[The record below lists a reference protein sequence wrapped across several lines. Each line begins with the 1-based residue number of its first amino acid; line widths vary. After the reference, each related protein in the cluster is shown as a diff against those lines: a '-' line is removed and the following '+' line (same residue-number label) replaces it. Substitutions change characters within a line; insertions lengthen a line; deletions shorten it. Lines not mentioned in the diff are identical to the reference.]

1 MSKFGTS
8 KKIIT
13 GYILLAVVI
22 AIATWQVYDNSRLF
36 VALNNAS
43 EQLLKRRDV
52 VDSLVCS
59 LLETNNAER
68 SVLLGEGSEWPHF
81 NQSVATSEQMAKQ
94 LKPFIAD
101 QGQRQRIDTLV
112 KLMHMKRENTKRVA
126 QLMAIDNRDAFYRDK
141 VQALQS
147 GRDSVVI
154 HSKSY
159 GQHGQREK
167 VYEIIKSKRG
177 FFRRLGDAFRRQHA
191 DTVGVT
197 NILHDTKA
205 DSTAQRINIADS
217 VANILTDIQNE
228 EQKQNSRQQENVAA
242 RLNRL
247 QRVSLQL
254 SQRTGLLLE
263 HIQREEK
270 NALQKALGHATQSR
284 HKMVVRIAVIGLVAI
299 LIAALLVAYILRDI
313 KRERR
318 DRQRIVE
325 AKTETERI
333 MAQRERLLLTIT
345 HDIKAPAASIAG
357 FIELLSEQ
365 VSRPKA
371 LAYIDSMRHSAI
383 HLQQLV
389 AALLDY
395 HLLESGK
402 AERHDVSFVPQQ
414 LAKNCVDEFQPM
426 AAEKGL
432 DITLSTLTLNCGD
445 LWRSDAFRVKQI
457 MSNLIG
463 NAVKYTDRGSVK
475 VEIRISPRQHL
486 IIYVSDTGRGMSQAD
501 CQRIFD
507 AFTRLHN
514 GQGKEGVGLGLSITR
529 EVVQMLG
536 GTITVTSEEGK
547 GSCFTVSL
555 PIKKEEKRQKK
566 DVEENVA
573 SVEPNRSSTEAKEAT
588 TENND
593 ATHGANN
600 ATNGANDATNGT
612 NDATTEINILAVD
625 DDALQ
630 LELFKEMAQ
639 KIGGAKLNIS
649 TTTSASEAIKLAEET
664 KPQIMFTDIEMPEM
678 SGKDMLKHVKNSDM
692 STVAMTAHDP
702 SIMTSLKKAGFDTCL
717 FKPFNAATLAAT
729 LAQITRQPLSVKAAE
744 QKASF
749 FAPLTAFA
757 EGDTEAEQEILTQV
771 GESIKEYR
779 QMLDQGLKGN
789 DEEQQRDSI
798 SRTAHKAMPL
808 LTMLK
813 PGQCGW
819 LQAITPEHIKDTP
832 AEKITVLAMRLDKE
846 LEEVSTKLKE
856 EGIENA

>member
-81 NQSVATSEQMAKQ
+81 NRSVATSEQMAKQ

-112 KLMHMKRENTKRVA
+112 ELIHMKRENTKRVA
-126 QLMAIDNRDAFYRDK
+126 QLMAFDNRDAFYRDK

-154 HSKSY
+154 HSKLY
-159 GQHGQREK
+159 GQHAQREK

-284 HKMVVRIAVIGLVAI
+284 HKMVVRIAIIGLVAI

-325 AKTETERI
+325 AKAETERI

-365 VSRPKA
+365 VSRPKP

-414 LAKNCVDEFQPM
+414 LAKSCVEEFKPM

-432 DITLSTLTLNCGD
+432 DITLGTLTTNCGD

-463 NAVKYTDRGSVK
+463 NAVKYTDRGGVK

-507 AFTRLHN
+507 AFTRLPN

-555 PIKKEEKRQKK
+555 PIKKEEKKQKK

-573 SVEPNRSSTEAKEAT
+573 SVETNRSSTEAKE
-588 TENND
+588 
-593 ATHGANN
+593 
-600 ATNGANDATNGT
+600 
-612 NDATTEINILAVD
+612 ATTEINILAVD

-639 KIGGAKLNIS
+639 KIGGAKLNIN

-702 SIMTSLKKAGFDTCL
+702 SIMTSLKKAGFSTCL

-729 LAQITRQPLSVKAAE
+729 LAQITRLPLSVKAAE

-757 EGDTEAEQEILTQV
+757 EGDTEAEREILTQV

-779 QMLDQGLKGN
+779 QMLEQGLKSNG
-789 DEEQQRDSI
+789 EELQRDSI
-798 SRTAHKAMPL
+798 SRAAHKAMPL

-819 LQAITPEHIKDTP
+819 LQAITPEHIKDTS
-832 AEKITVLAMRLDKE
+832 AENSTALAMRLEKE
-846 LEEVSTKLKE
+846 LEEISKKLRE

>member
-81 NQSVATSEQMAKQ
+81 NRSVATSEQMAKQ

-112 KLMHMKRENTKRVA
+112 ELIHMKRENTKRVA
-126 QLMAIDNRDAFYRDK
+126 QLMAFDNRDAFYRDK

-154 HSKSY
+154 HSKLY

-270 NALQKALGHATQSR
+270 NALQKALGHAMQSR
-284 HKMVVRIAVIGLVAI
+284 HKMVVRIAIIGLVAI

-414 LAKNCVDEFQPM
+414 LAKSCVEEFKPM

-432 DITLSTLTLNCGD
+432 DITLGTLTPTCGD

-463 NAVKYTDRGSVK
+463 NAVKYTDRGGVK

-486 IIYVSDTGRGMSQAD
+486 IIYVSDTGRGMNQAD

-507 AFTRLHN
+507 AFTRLPN

-555 PIKKEEKRQKK
+555 PIKKEEKKQKK

-573 SVEPNRSSTEAKEAT
+573 SVETNRSSTEAKE
-588 TENND
+588 
-593 ATHGANN
+593 
-600 ATNGANDATNGT
+600 
-612 NDATTEINILAVD
+612 ATTEINILAVD

-678 SGKDMLKHVKNSDM
+678 SGKDMIKHVKNSDM

-702 SIMTSLKKAGFDTCL
+702 SIMTSLKKAGFSTCL

-729 LAQITRQPLSVKAAE
+729 LAQITRLPLSVKAAE

-757 EGDTEAEQEILTQV
+757 EGDTEAEREILTQV

-779 QMLDQGLKGN
+779 QMLEQGLKSNG
-789 DEEQQRDSI
+789 EELQRDSI
-798 SRTAHKAMPL
+798 SRAAHKAMPL

-813 PGQCGW
+813 PGQWGW
-819 LQAITPEHIKDTP
+819 LQAITPEHIKDTS
-832 AEKITVLAMRLDKE
+832 AENSTALAMRLEKE
-846 LEEVSTKLKE
+846 LEEISKKLRE

>member
-94 LKPFIAD
+94 LKQFIAD

-112 KLMHMKRENTKRVA
+112 ELIHMKRENTKRVA
-126 QLMAIDNRDAFYRDK
+126 QLMAFDNRDAFYRDK

-154 HSKSY
+154 HSKLY

-228 EQKQNSRQQENVAA
+228 EQRQNSRQQENVAA

-270 NALQKALGHATQSR
+270 NALQKALGHAMQSR
-284 HKMVVRIAVIGLVAI
+284 HKMVVRIAIIGLVAI

-325 AKTETERI
+325 AKAETERI

-365 VSRPKA
+365 VSHPKA

-414 LAKNCVDEFQPM
+414 LAKSCVEEFKPM

-432 DITLSTLTLNCGD
+432 DITLGTLTPNCGD

-457 MSNLIG
+457 ISNLIG
-463 NAVKYTDRGSVK
+463 NAVKYTDRGGVK

-507 AFTRLHN
+507 AFTRLPN

-555 PIKKEEKRQKK
+555 PIKKEEKKQKK

-573 SVEPNRSSTEAKEAT
+573 SVETNRPSTEAKEAT
-588 TENND
+588 TGNNY
-593 ATHGANN
+593 
-600 ATNGANDATNGT
+600 ATNGANDATNGN

-702 SIMTSLKKAGFDTCL
+702 SIMTSLKKAGFSTCL

-729 LAQITRQPLSVKAAE
+729 LAQITRLPLSVKAAE

-757 EGDTEAEQEILTQV
+757 EGDTEAEREILTQV

-779 QMLDQGLKGN
+779 QMLEQGLKSNG
-789 DEEQQRDSI
+789 EELQRDSI
-798 SRTAHKAMPL
+798 SRAAHKAMPL

-819 LQAITPEHIKDTP
+819 LQAITPEHIKDSS
-832 AEKITVLAMRLDKE
+832 AENSTALAMRLEKE
-846 LEEVSTKLKE
+846 LEEISKKLRE

>member
-22 AIATWQVYDNSRLF
+22 AIASWQIYDNSRLF

-81 NQSVATSEQMAKQ
+81 NRSVATSEQMAKQ

-112 KLMHMKRENTKRVA
+112 ELIHMKRENTKRVA
-126 QLMAIDNRDAFYRDK
+126 QLMAFDNRDAFYRNK

-154 HSKSY
+154 HSKLY

-228 EQKQNSRQQENVAA
+228 EQRQNSRQQENVAA

-270 NALQKALGHATQSR
+270 NALQKALGHAMQSR
-284 HKMVVRIAVIGLVAI
+284 HKMVVRIAIIGLVAI

-414 LAKNCVDEFQPM
+414 LAKSCVEEFKPM

-432 DITLSTLTLNCGD
+432 DITLGTLTPNCGD

-463 NAVKYTDRGSVK
+463 NAVKYTDRGGVK

-507 AFTRLHN
+507 AFTRLPN

-555 PIKKEEKRQKK
+555 PIKKEEKKQKK

-573 SVEPNRSSTEAKEAT
+573 SVETDRSSTEAKEAT

-593 ATHGANN
+593 AT
-600 ATNGANDATNGT
+600 NGANDATNGN

-702 SIMTSLKKAGFDTCL
+702 SIMTSLKKAGFSTCL

-729 LAQITRQPLSVKAAE
+729 LAQITRLPLSVKAAE

-757 EGDTEAEQEILTQV
+757 EGDTEAEREILTQV

-779 QMLDQGLKGN
+779 QMLEQGLKHNG
-789 DEEQQRDSI
+789 EELQHDSI
-798 SRTAHKAMPL
+798 SRAAHKAMPL

-819 LQAITPEHIKDTP
+819 LQTITPEHIKDSSVENST
-832 AEKITVLAMRLDKE
+832 ALAMRLEKE
-846 LEEVSTKLKE
+846 LEEISKKLRE

>member
-1 MSKFGTS
+1 M
-8 KKIIT
+8 
-13 GYILLAVVI
+13 LAVVI

-81 NQSVATSEQMAKQ
+81 NRSVATSEQMAKQ

-112 KLMHMKRENTKRVA
+112 ELIHMKRENTKRVA
-126 QLMAIDNRDAFYRDK
+126 QLMAFDNRDAFYRNK

-154 HSKSY
+154 HSKLY

-177 FFRRLGDAFRRQHA
+177 FFRRLGDAFRRQHT

-228 EQKQNSRQQENVAA
+228 EQRQNSRQQENVAA

-270 NALQKALGHATQSR
+270 NALQKALGHAMQSR
-284 HKMVVRIAVIGLVAI
+284 HKMVVRIAIIGLVAI

-325 AKTETERI
+325 AKAETERI

-414 LAKNCVDEFQPM
+414 LAKNCVEEFKPM

-432 DITLSTLTLNCGD
+432 DITLGTLTPNCGD

-463 NAVKYTDRGSVK
+463 NAVKYTDRGGVK

-507 AFTRLHN
+507 AFTRLPN

-536 GTITVTSEEGK
+536 GTITVTSKKGK

-555 PIKKEEKRQKK
+555 PIKKEEKKQKK

-573 SVEPNRSSTEAKEAT
+573 SVETNRSSTEAKEAT
-588 TENND
+588 TEI
-593 ATHGANN
+593 T
-600 ATNGANDATNGT
+600 
-612 NDATTEINILAVD
+612 ILAVD

-678 SGKDMLKHVKNSDM
+678 SGKDMIKHVKNSDM

-702 SIMTSLKKAGFDTCL
+702 SIMTSLKKAGFSTCL

-729 LAQITRQPLSVKAAE
+729 LAQITRLPLSVKAAE

-757 EGDTEAEQEILTQV
+757 EGDTEAEREILTQV

-779 QMLDQGLKGN
+779 QMLEQGLKSNG
-789 DEEQQRDSI
+789 EELQRDSI
-798 SRTAHKAMPL
+798 SRAAHKAMPL

-819 LQAITPEHIKDTP
+819 LQAITPEHIKDSS
-832 AEKITVLAMRLDKE
+832 AENSTALAMRLEKE
-846 LEEVSTKLKE
+846 LEEISKKLRE

>member
-1 MSKFGTS
+1 M
-8 KKIIT
+8 
-13 GYILLAVVI
+13 LAVVI

-68 SVLLGEGSEWPHF
+68 SVLLGEGSEWPRF

-112 KLMHMKRENTKRVA
+112 ELIHMKRENTKRVA

-284 HKMVVRIAVIGLVAI
+284 HKMVVRIAIIGLVAI

-325 AKTETERI
+325 AKAETERI

-414 LAKNCVDEFQPM
+414 LAKSCVEEFKPM

-432 DITLSTLTLNCGD
+432 DITLGTLTPNCGD

-463 NAVKYTDRGSVK
+463 NAVKYTDRGGVK

-507 AFTRLHN
+507 AFTRLPN

-555 PIKKEEKRQKK
+555 PIKKEEKKQKK

-573 SVEPNRSSTEAKEAT
+573 SVETNRSSTEAKE
-588 TENND
+588 
-593 ATHGANN
+593 
-600 ATNGANDATNGT
+600 
-612 NDATTEINILAVD
+612 ATTEINILAVD

-702 SIMTSLKKAGFDTCL
+702 SIMTSLKKAGFSTCL

-729 LAQITRQPLSVKAAE
+729 LAQITRLPLSVKAAE

-757 EGDTEAEQEILTQV
+757 EGDTEAEREILTQV

-779 QMLDQGLKGN
+779 QMLEQGLKSNG
-789 DEEQQRDSI
+789 EELQRDSI
-798 SRTAHKAMPL
+798 SRAAHKAMPL

-819 LQAITPEHIKDTP
+819 LQAITPEHIKDSS
-832 AEKITVLAMRLDKE
+832 AENSTALAMRLEKE
-846 LEEVSTKLKE
+846 LEEISKKLRE

>member
-1 MSKFGTS
+1 M
-8 KKIIT
+8 
-13 GYILLAVVI
+13 LAVVI

-81 NQSVATSEQMAKQ
+81 NRSVATSEQKAKQ

-112 KLMHMKRENTKRVA
+112 ELIHMKRENTKRVA
-126 QLMAIDNRDAFYRDK
+126 QLMAFDNRDAFYRDK

-154 HSKSY
+154 HSKLY

-197 NILHDTKA
+197 NILHDTRA

-270 NALQKALGHATQSR
+270 NALQKALGHAMQSR
-284 HKMVVRIAVIGLVAI
+284 HKMVVRIAIIGLVAI

-414 LAKNCVDEFQPM
+414 LAKNCVEEFKPM

-432 DITLSTLTLNCGD
+432 DITLGTLTPTCGD

-463 NAVKYTDRGSVK
+463 NAVKYTDRGGVK

-507 AFTRLHN
+507 AFTRLPN

-555 PIKKEEKRQKK
+555 PIKKEEKKQKK
-566 DVEENVA
+566 EVEENVA
-573 SVEPNRSSTEAKEAT
+573 SVETDRSSTEAKE
-588 TENND
+588 
-593 ATHGANN
+593 
-600 ATNGANDATNGT
+600 
-612 NDATTEINILAVD
+612 ATTEINILAVD

-702 SIMTSLKKAGFDTCL
+702 SIMTSLKKAGFSTCL

-729 LAQITRQPLSVKAAE
+729 LAQITRLPLSVKAAE

-779 QMLDQGLKGN
+779 QMLEQGLKRNG
-789 DEEQQRDSI
+789 EELQHDSI
-798 SRTAHKAMPL
+798 SRAAHKAMPL
-808 LTMLK
+808 LSMLK

-819 LQAITPEHIKDTP
+819 LQAITPEHIKDTS
-832 AEKITVLAMRLDKE
+832 AENSTALAMRLEKE
-846 LEEVSTKLKE
+846 LEEISKKLRE

>member
-81 NQSVATSEQMAKQ
+81 NRSVATSEQMAKQ

-112 KLMHMKRENTKRVA
+112 ELIHMKRENTKRVA
-126 QLMAIDNRDAFYRDK
+126 QLMAFDNRDAFYRNK

-154 HSKSY
+154 HSKLY

-177 FFRRLGDAFRRQHA
+177 FFRRLGDAFRRQHT

-228 EQKQNSRQQENVAA
+228 EQRQNSRQQENVAA

-270 NALQKALGHATQSR
+270 NALQKALGHAMQSR
-284 HKMVVRIAVIGLVAI
+284 HKMVVRIAIIGLVAI

-325 AKTETERI
+325 AKAETERI

-414 LAKNCVDEFQPM
+414 LAKSCVEEFKPM

-432 DITLSTLTLNCGD
+432 DITLGTLTPNCGD

-463 NAVKYTDRGSVK
+463 NAVKYTDRGGVK

-507 AFTRLHN
+507 AFTRLPN

-536 GTITVTSEEGK
+536 GTITVTSKKGK

-555 PIKKEEKRQKK
+555 PIKKEEKKQKK

-573 SVEPNRSSTEAKEAT
+573 SVETNRSSTEAKKAI

-593 ATHGANN
+593 
-600 ATNGANDATNGT
+600 ATNGANDATNGN

-702 SIMTSLKKAGFDTCL
+702 SIMTSLKKAGFSTCL

-729 LAQITRQPLSVKAAE
+729 LAQITRLPLSVKAAE

-757 EGDTEAEQEILTQV
+757 EGDTEAEREILTQV

-779 QMLDQGLKGN
+779 QMLEQGLKSNG
-789 DEEQQRDSI
+789 EELQRDSI
-798 SRTAHKAMPL
+798 SRAAHKAMPL

-819 LQAITPEHIKDTP
+819 LQAITPEHIKDTS
-832 AEKITVLAMRLDKE
+832 AENSTALAMRLEKE
-846 LEEVSTKLKE
+846 LEEISKKLRE

>member
-1 MSKFGTS
+1 M
-8 KKIIT
+8 
-13 GYILLAVVI
+13 LAVVI

-36 VALNNAS
+36 VTLNNAS

-81 NQSVATSEQMAKQ
+81 NRSVATSEQMAKQ

-112 KLMHMKRENTKRVA
+112 ELIHMKRENTKRVA
-126 QLMAIDNRDAFYRDK
+126 QLMAFDNRDAFYRDK

-154 HSKSY
+154 HSKLY

-284 HKMVVRIAVIGLVAI
+284 HKMVVRIAIIGLVAI

-402 AERHDVSFVPQQ
+402 AEQHDVSFVPQQ
-414 LAKNCVDEFQPM
+414 LAKSCVEEFKPM
-426 AAEKGL
+426 AVEKGL
-432 DITLSTLTLNCGD
+432 DITLGTLTTNCGD

-463 NAVKYTDRGSVK
+463 NAVKYTDRGGVK

-507 AFTRLHN
+507 AFTRLPN

-555 PIKKEEKRQKK
+555 PIKKEEKKQKK

-573 SVEPNRSSTEAKEAT
+573 SVETNRSSTETKE
-588 TENND
+588 
-593 ATHGANN
+593 
-600 ATNGANDATNGT
+600 
-612 NDATTEINILAVD
+612 ATTEINILAVD

-702 SIMTSLKKAGFDTCL
+702 SIMTSLKKAGFSTCL

-729 LAQITRQPLSVKAAE
+729 LAQITRLPLSVKAAE

-757 EGDTEAEQEILTQV
+757 EGDTEAEREILTQV

-779 QMLDQGLKGN
+779 QMLEQGLKSNG
-789 DEEQQRDSI
+789 EELQRDSI
-798 SRTAHKAMPL
+798 SRAAHKAMPL

-813 PGQCGW
+813 PGQCSW
-819 LQAITPEHIKDTP
+819 LQAITPEHIKDTS
-832 AEKITVLAMRLDKE
+832 AENSTALAMRLEKE
-846 LEEVSTKLKE
+846 LEEISKKLRE

>member
-81 NQSVATSEQMAKQ
+81 NRSVATSEQMAKQ

-112 KLMHMKRENTKRVA
+112 ELIHMKRENTKRVA
-126 QLMAIDNRDAFYRDK
+126 QLMAFDNRDAFYRDK

-154 HSKSY
+154 HSKLY

-197 NILHDTKA
+197 NILHDTKT

-263 HIQREEK
+263 HIQHEEK

-284 HKMVVRIAVIGLVAI
+284 HKMVVRIAIIGLVAI

-414 LAKNCVDEFQPM
+414 LAKNCVEEFKPM

-432 DITLSTLTLNCGD
+432 DITLGTLTPNCGD

-463 NAVKYTDRGSVK
+463 NAVKYTDRGGVK

-507 AFTRLHN
+507 AFTRLPN

-555 PIKKEEKRQKK
+555 PIKKEEKKQKK

-573 SVEPNRSSTEAKEAT
+573 SVETNRSSTEAKE
-588 TENND
+588 
-593 ATHGANN
+593 
-600 ATNGANDATNGT
+600 
-612 NDATTEINILAVD
+612 ATTEINILAVD

-639 KIGGAKLNIS
+639 KIGGAKLNIN

-702 SIMTSLKKAGFDTCL
+702 SIMTSLKKAGFSTCL

-729 LAQITRQPLSVKAAE
+729 LAQITRLPLSVKAAE
-744 QKASF
+744 KKASF

-779 QMLDQGLKGN
+779 QMLEQGLKRNG
-789 DEEQQRDSI
+789 EELQRDSI
-798 SRTAHKAMPL
+798 SCAAHKAMPL
-808 LTMLK
+808 LSMLQ

-819 LQAITPEHIKDTP
+819 LQAITPEHIKDSS
-832 AEKITVLAMRLDKE
+832 AEKSTALAMRLEKE
-846 LEEVSTKLKE
+846 LEEISKKLRE

>member
-1 MSKFGTS
+1 M
-8 KKIIT
+8 
-13 GYILLAVVI
+13 LAVVI

-81 NQSVATSEQMAKQ
+81 NRSVATSEQMAKQ

-112 KLMHMKRENTKRVA
+112 ELIHMKRENTKRVA
-126 QLMAIDNRDAFYRDK
+126 QLMAFDNRDAFYRDK

-154 HSKSY
+154 HSKLY

-197 NILHDTKA
+197 NILHDTKT

-228 EQKQNSRQQENVAA
+228 EQKRNSRQQENVAA

-284 HKMVVRIAVIGLVAI
+284 HKMVVRIAIIGLVAI

-414 LAKNCVDEFQPM
+414 LAKDCVEEFKPM

-432 DITLSTLTLNCGD
+432 DITLGTLTPNCGD

-463 NAVKYTDRGSVK
+463 NAVKYTDRGGVK

-507 AFTRLHN
+507 AFTRLPN

-536 GTITVTSEEGK
+536 GTITVTSKKGK

-555 PIKKEEKRQKK
+555 PIKKEEKKQKK

-573 SVEPNRSSTEAKEAT
+573 SVETNRSSTEAKKAI

-593 ATHGANN
+593 
-600 ATNGANDATNGT
+600 ATNGANDATNGN

-678 SGKDMLKHVKNSDM
+678 SGKDMIKHVKNSDM

-702 SIMTSLKKAGFDTCL
+702 SIMTSLKKAGFSTCL

-729 LAQITRQPLSVKAAE
+729 LAQITRLPLSVKAAE

-757 EGDTEAEQEILTQV
+757 EGDTEAEREILTQV

-779 QMLDQGLKGN
+779 QMLEQGLKSNG
-789 DEEQQRDSI
+789 EELQRDSI
-798 SRTAHKAMPL
+798 SRAAHKAMPL

-819 LQAITPEHIKDTP
+819 LQAITPEHIKDSS
-832 AEKITVLAMRLDKE
+832 AENSTALAMRLEKE
-846 LEEVSTKLKE
+846 LEEISKKLRE

>member
-1 MSKFGTS
+1 M
-8 KKIIT
+8 
-13 GYILLAVVI
+13 LAVVI

-81 NQSVATSEQMAKQ
+81 NRSVATSEQKAKQ

-112 KLMHMKRENTKRVA
+112 ELIHMKRENTKRVA
-126 QLMAIDNRDAFYRDK
+126 QLMAFDNRDAFYRDK

-154 HSKSY
+154 HSKLY

-197 NILHDTKA
+197 NILHATKA

-270 NALQKALGHATQSR
+270 NALQKALGHAMQSR
-284 HKMVVRIAVIGLVAI
+284 HKMVVRIAIIGLVAI

-325 AKTETERI
+325 AKAETEHI

-414 LAKNCVDEFQPM
+414 LAKNCVEEFKPM

-432 DITLSTLTLNCGD
+432 DITLGTLPPNCGD

-463 NAVKYTDRGSVK
+463 NAVKYTDRGGVK

-486 IIYVSDTGRGMSQAD
+486 IIYVSDTGRGMNQAD

-507 AFTRLHN
+507 AFTRLPN

-555 PIKKEEKRQKK
+555 PIKKEEKKQKK

-573 SVEPNRSSTEAKEAT
+573 SVETDRSSTEAKK
-588 TENND
+588 
-593 ATHGANN
+593 
-600 ATNGANDATNGT
+600 
-612 NDATTEINILAVD
+612 ATTEINILTVD

-649 TTTSASEAIKLAEET
+649 ATTSASEAIKLAEET

-678 SGKDMLKHVKNSDM
+678 SGKDMIKHVKNSDM

-702 SIMTSLKKAGFDTCL
+702 SIMTSLKKAGFSTCL

-729 LAQITRQPLSVKAAE
+729 LAQITRLPLSVKAAE

-779 QMLDQGLKGN
+779 QILEQGLKHNG
-789 DEEQQRDSI
+789 EELQRDSI
-798 SRTAHKAMPL
+798 SRAAHKAMPL
-808 LTMLK
+808 LTMLR

-819 LQAITPEHIKDTP
+819 LQAITPEHIKDTS
-832 AEKITVLAMRLDKE
+832 AENSTALAMRLEKE
-846 LEEVSTKLKE
+846 LEEISKKLRE

>member
-81 NQSVATSEQMAKQ
+81 NRSVTMSEQMAKQ

-112 KLMHMKRENTKRVA
+112 ELIHMKRENTKRVA
-126 QLMAIDNRDAFYRDK
+126 QLMAFDNRDAFYRDK

-154 HSKSY
+154 HSKLY

-197 NILHDTKA
+197 NILHDTKT

-228 EQKQNSRQQENVAA
+228 EQKRNSRQQENVAA

-284 HKMVVRIAVIGLVAI
+284 HKMVVRIAIIGLVAI

-414 LAKNCVDEFQPM
+414 LAKSCVDEFKPM

-432 DITLSTLTLNCGD
+432 DITLGTLTPNCGD

-463 NAVKYTDRGSVK
+463 NAVKYTDRGGVK

-507 AFTRLHN
+507 AFTRLPN

-555 PIKKEEKRQKK
+555 PIKKEEKKQKK

-573 SVEPNRSSTEAKEAT
+573 SVETNRSSTEAKE
-588 TENND
+588 
-593 ATHGANN
+593 
-600 ATNGANDATNGT
+600 
-612 NDATTEINILAVD
+612 ATTEINILAVD

-630 LELFKEMAQ
+630 LELFKEMAH

-702 SIMTSLKKAGFDTCL
+702 SIMTSLKKAGFSTCL

-729 LAQITRQPLSVKAAE
+729 LAQITRLPLSVKAAE

-757 EGDTEAEQEILTQV
+757 EGDTEAEREILTQV

-779 QMLDQGLKGN
+779 QMLEQGLKSNG
-789 DEEQQRDSI
+789 EELQRDSI
-798 SRTAHKAMPL
+798 SRAAHKAMPL

-819 LQAITPEHIKDTP
+819 LQAITPEHIKDSS
-832 AEKITVLAMRLDKE
+832 AENSTALAMRLEKE
-846 LEEVSTKLKE
+846 LEEISKKLRE

>member
-81 NQSVATSEQMAKQ
+81 NRSVATSEQMAKQ

-112 KLMHMKRENTKRVA
+112 ELIHMKRENTKRVA
-126 QLMAIDNRDAFYRDK
+126 QLMAFDNRDAFYRDK

-154 HSKSY
+154 HSKLY

-197 NILHDTKA
+197 NILHDTKT

-228 EQKQNSRQQENVAA
+228 EQKRNSRQQENVAA

-270 NALQKALGHATQSR
+270 NALQKALGHAMQSR
-284 HKMVVRIAVIGLVAI
+284 HKMVVRIAIIGLVAI

-325 AKTETERI
+325 AKAETEHI

-365 VSRPKA
+365 VSHPKA

-414 LAKNCVDEFQPM
+414 LAKSCVEEFKPM

-432 DITLSTLTLNCGD
+432 DITLGTLTTNCGD

-463 NAVKYTDRGSVK
+463 NAVKYTDRGGVK

-507 AFTRLHN
+507 AFTRLPN

-555 PIKKEEKRQKK
+555 PIKKEEKKQKK

-573 SVEPNRSSTEAKEAT
+573 SVETNRSSTEAKKAI

-593 ATHGANN
+593 
-600 ATNGANDATNGT
+600 ATNGANDATNGN

-678 SGKDMLKHVKNSDM
+678 SGKDMIKHVKNSDM

-702 SIMTSLKKAGFDTCL
+702 SIMTSLKKAGFSTCL

-729 LAQITRQPLSVKAAE
+729 LAQITRLPLSVKAAE

-757 EGDTEAEQEILTQV
+757 EGDTEAEREILTQV

-779 QMLDQGLKGN
+779 QMLEQGLKHN
-789 DEEQQRDSI
+789 DEELQRDSI
-798 SRTAHKAMPL
+798 SRAAHKAMPL

-819 LQAITPEHIKDTP
+819 LQAITPEHIKDSS
-832 AEKITVLAMRLDKE
+832 AENSTALAMRLEKE
-846 LEEVSTKLKE
+846 LEEISKKLRE

>member
-1 MSKFGTS
+1 M
-8 KKIIT
+8 
-13 GYILLAVVI
+13 LAVVI

-81 NQSVATSEQMAKQ
+81 NRSVATSEQKAKQ

-112 KLMHMKRENTKRVA
+112 ELIHMKRENTKRVA
-126 QLMAIDNRDAFYRDK
+126 QLMAFDNRDAFYRDK

-154 HSKSY
+154 HSKLY

-197 NILHDTKA
+197 NILHDTRA

-270 NALQKALGHATQSR
+270 NALQKALGHAMQSR
-284 HKMVVRIAVIGLVAI
+284 HKMVVRIAIIGLVAI

-325 AKTETERI
+325 AKAETEHI

-414 LAKNCVDEFQPM
+414 LAKSCVEEFKPM

-432 DITLSTLTLNCGD
+432 DITLGTLTPTCGD

-463 NAVKYTDRGSVK
+463 NAVKYTDRGGVK

-486 IIYVSDTGRGMSQAD
+486 IIYVSDTGRGMNQAD

-507 AFTRLHN
+507 AFTRLPN

-555 PIKKEEKRQKK
+555 PIKKEEKKQKK

-573 SVEPNRSSTEAKEAT
+573 SVETNRSSTEAKE
-588 TENND
+588 
-593 ATHGANN
+593 
-600 ATNGANDATNGT
+600 
-612 NDATTEINILAVD
+612 ATTEINILAVD

-678 SGKDMLKHVKNSDM
+678 SGKDMIKHVKNSDM

-702 SIMTSLKKAGFDTCL
+702 SIMTSLKKAGFSTCL

-729 LAQITRQPLSVKAAE
+729 LAQITRLPLSVKAAE

-779 QMLDQGLKGN
+779 QMLEQGLKSNG
-789 DEEQQRDSI
+789 EELQRDSI
-798 SRTAHKAMPL
+798 SRAAHKAMPL

-819 LQAITPEHIKDTP
+819 LQAITPEHIKDSS
-832 AEKITVLAMRLDKE
+832 AENSTALAMRLEEE
-846 LEEVSTKLKE
+846 LEEISKKLRE

>member
-1 MSKFGTS
+1 M
-8 KKIIT
+8 
-13 GYILLAVVI
+13 LAVVI

-94 LKPFIAD
+94 LKQFIAD

-112 KLMHMKRENTKRVA
+112 ELIHMKRENTKRVA
-126 QLMAIDNRDAFYRDK
+126 QLMAFDNRDAFYRDK

-154 HSKSY
+154 HSKLY

-228 EQKQNSRQQENVAA
+228 EQKRNSRQQENVAA

-270 NALQKALGHATQSR
+270 NALQKALGHAMQSR
-284 HKMVVRIAVIGLVAI
+284 HKMVVRIAIIGLVAI

-414 LAKNCVDEFQPM
+414 LAKNCVEEFKPM

-432 DITLSTLTLNCGD
+432 DITLGTLTTNCGD

-463 NAVKYTDRGSVK
+463 NAVKYTDRGGVK

-507 AFTRLHN
+507 AFTRLPN

-555 PIKKEEKRQKK
+555 PIKKEEKKQKK

-573 SVEPNRSSTEAKEAT
+573 SVETNRSSTEAKE
-588 TENND
+588 
-593 ATHGANN
+593 
-600 ATNGANDATNGT
+600 
-612 NDATTEINILAVD
+612 ATTEINILAVD

-678 SGKDMLKHVKNSDM
+678 SGKDMIKHVKNSDM
-692 STVAMTAHDP
+692 STVAMTAHDQ
-702 SIMTSLKKAGFDTCL
+702 SIMTSLKKAGFSTCL

-729 LAQITRQPLSVKAAE
+729 LAQITRLPLSVKAAE

-757 EGDTEAEQEILTQV
+757 EGDTEAEREILTQV

-779 QMLDQGLKGN
+779 QMLEQGLKHNG
-789 DEEQQRDSI
+789 EELQRDSI
-798 SRTAHKAMPL
+798 SRAAHKAMPL

-819 LQAITPEHIKDTP
+819 LQAITPEHIKDSS
-832 AEKITVLAMRLDKE
+832 AENSTALAMRLEKE
-846 LEEVSTKLKE
+846 LEEISKKLRE

>member
-81 NQSVATSEQMAKQ
+81 NRSVATSEQMAKQ

-112 KLMHMKRENTKRVA
+112 ELIHMKRENTKRVA
-126 QLMAIDNRDAFYRDK
+126 QLMAFDNRDAFYRDK

-154 HSKSY
+154 HSKLY

-284 HKMVVRIAVIGLVAI
+284 HKMVVRIAIIGLVAI

-389 AALLDY
+389 AVLLDY

-414 LAKNCVDEFQPM
+414 LAKNCVEEFKPM

-432 DITLSTLTLNCGD
+432 DITLGTLTPNCGD

-463 NAVKYTDRGSVK
+463 NAVKYTDRGGVK
-475 VEIRISPRQHL
+475 VEMRISPRQHL

-507 AFTRLHN
+507 AFTRLPN

-555 PIKKEEKRQKK
+555 PIKKEEKKQKK

-573 SVEPNRSSTEAKEAT
+573 SVETNGASTEAKE
-588 TENND
+588 
-593 ATHGANN
+593 
-600 ATNGANDATNGT
+600 
-612 NDATTEINILAVD
+612 ATTEINILAVD

-702 SIMTSLKKAGFDTCL
+702 SIMTSLKKAGFSTCL

-729 LAQITRQPLSVKAAE
+729 LAQITRLPLSVKAAE

-757 EGDTEAEQEILTQV
+757 EGDTEAEREILTQV

-779 QMLDQGLKGN
+779 QMLEQGLKSNG
-789 DEEQQRDSI
+789 EELQRDSI
-798 SRTAHKAMPL
+798 SRAAHKAMPL

-813 PGQCGW
+813 PGQCSW
-819 LQAITPEHIKDTP
+819 LQAITPEHIKDTS
-832 AEKITVLAMRLDKE
+832 AENSTALAMRLEKE
-846 LEEVSTKLKE
+846 LEEISKKLRE

>member
-1 MSKFGTS
+1 M
-8 KKIIT
+8 
-13 GYILLAVVI
+13 LAVVI

-81 NQSVATSEQMAKQ
+81 NRSVATSEQKAKQ

-112 KLMHMKRENTKRVA
+112 ELIHMKRENTKRVA
-126 QLMAIDNRDAFYRDK
+126 QLMAFDNRDAFYRDK

-154 HSKSY
+154 HSKLY
-159 GQHGQREK
+159 GQYGQREK

-284 HKMVVRIAVIGLVAI
+284 HKMVVRIAIIGLVAI

-325 AKTETERI
+325 AKAETEHI

-414 LAKNCVDEFQPM
+414 LAKNCVEEFKPM

-432 DITLSTLTLNCGD
+432 DITLGTLTPNCGD

-463 NAVKYTDRGSVK
+463 NAVKYTDRGGVK

-486 IIYVSDTGRGMSQAD
+486 IIYVSDTGRGMNQAD

-507 AFTRLHN
+507 AFTRLPN

-555 PIKKEEKRQKK
+555 PIKKEEKKQMKE
-566 DVEENVA
+566 VEDNVA
-573 SVEPNRSSTEAKEAT
+573 SVETNRSSTEAKE
-588 TENND
+588 
-593 ATHGANN
+593 
-600 ATNGANDATNGT
+600 
-612 NDATTEINILAVD
+612 ATTEINILAVD

-639 KIGGAKLNIS
+639 KIGGAKLNVS

-678 SGKDMLKHVKNSDM
+678 SGKDMIKHVKNSDM

-702 SIMTSLKKAGFDTCL
+702 SIMTSLKKAGFSTCL

-729 LAQITRQPLSVKAAE
+729 LAQITRLPLSVKAAE

-779 QMLDQGLKGN
+779 QMLEQGLKRNG
-789 DEEQQRDSI
+789 EELQRDSI
-798 SRTAHKAMPL
+798 SRAAHKAMPL
-808 LTMLK
+808 LSMLK

-819 LQAITPEHIKDTP
+819 LQAITPEHIKDSS
-832 AEKITVLAMRLDKE
+832 AENSTALAMRLEKE
-846 LEEVSTKLKE
+846 LEEISKKLRE

>member
-1 MSKFGTS
+1 M
-8 KKIIT
+8 
-13 GYILLAVVI
+13 LAVVI

-36 VALNNAS
+36 VTLNNAS

-112 KLMHMKRENTKRVA
+112 ELIHMKRENTKRVA
-126 QLMAIDNRDAFYRDK
+126 QLMAFDNRDAFYRDK

-154 HSKSY
+154 HSKLY

-284 HKMVVRIAVIGLVAI
+284 HKMVVRIAIIGLVAI

-414 LAKNCVDEFQPM
+414 LAKNCVEEFKPM

-432 DITLSTLTLNCGD
+432 DITLGTLTPNCGD

-463 NAVKYTDRGSVK
+463 NAVKYTDRGGVK
-475 VEIRISPRQHL
+475 VEMRISPRQHL

-501 CQRIFD
+501 CQRIFN
-507 AFTRLHN
+507 AFTRLPN

-555 PIKKEEKRQKK
+555 PIKKEEKKQKK

-573 SVEPNRSSTEAKEAT
+573 SVETNRSSTEAKEAT
-588 TENND
+588 TE
-593 ATHGANN
+593 
-600 ATNGANDATNGT
+600 
-612 NDATTEINILAVD
+612 INILAID

-702 SIMTSLKKAGFDTCL
+702 SIMTSLKKAGFSTCL

-729 LAQITRQPLSVKAAE
+729 LAQITRLPLSVKAAE

-757 EGDTEAEQEILTQV
+757 EGDTEAEREILTQV

-779 QMLDQGLKGN
+779 QMLEQGLKSNG
-789 DEEQQRDSI
+789 EELQRDSI
-798 SRTAHKAMPL
+798 SRAAHKAMPL

-819 LQAITPEHIKDTP
+819 LQAITPEHIKDSS
-832 AEKITVLAMRLDKE
+832 AENSTALAMRLEKE
-846 LEEVSTKLKE
+846 LEEISKKLRE

>member
-81 NQSVATSEQMAKQ
+81 NRSVATSEQKAKQ

-112 KLMHMKRENTKRVA
+112 ELIHMKRENTKRVA
-126 QLMAIDNRDAFYRDK
+126 QLMPFDNRDAFYRDK

-154 HSKSY
+154 HSKLY

-197 NILHDTKA
+197 NILHDTKT

-284 HKMVVRIAVIGLVAI
+284 HKMVVRIAIIGLVAI

-402 AERHDVSFVPQQ
+402 AEQHDVSFVPQQ
-414 LAKNCVDEFQPM
+414 LAKNCVEEFKPM

-432 DITLSTLTLNCGD
+432 DITLGTLTPNCGD

-463 NAVKYTDRGSVK
+463 NAVKYTDRGGVK

-507 AFTRLHN
+507 AFTRLPN

-555 PIKKEEKRQKK
+555 PIKKEEKKQKK

-573 SVEPNRSSTEAKEAT
+573 SVETNRSSTEAKE
-588 TENND
+588 
-593 ATHGANN
+593 
-600 ATNGANDATNGT
+600 
-612 NDATTEINILAVD
+612 ATTEINILAVD

-678 SGKDMLKHVKNSDM
+678 SGKDMIKHVKNSDM
-692 STVAMTAHDP
+692 STVAMTAHDQ
-702 SIMTSLKKAGFDTCL
+702 SIMTSLKKAGFSTCL

-729 LAQITRQPLSVKAAE
+729 LAQITRLPLSVKAAE

-757 EGDTEAEQEILTQV
+757 EGDTEAEREILTQV

-779 QMLDQGLKGN
+779 QMLEQGLKHNG
-789 DEEQQRDSI
+789 EELQRDSI
-798 SRTAHKAMPL
+798 SRAAHKAMPL

-819 LQAITPEHIKDTP
+819 LQAITPEHIKDTS
-832 AEKITVLAMRLDKE
+832 AENSTALAMRLEKE
-846 LEEVSTKLKE
+846 LEEISKKLRE

>member
-1 MSKFGTS
+1 M
-8 KKIIT
+8 
-13 GYILLAVVI
+13 LAVVI

-81 NQSVATSEQMAKQ
+81 NRSVATSEQMAKQ

-112 KLMHMKRENTKRVA
+112 ELIHMKRENTKRVA
-126 QLMAIDNRDAFYRDK
+126 QLMAFDNRDAFYRDK

-154 HSKSY
+154 HSKLY

-197 NILHDTKA
+197 NILHDTRA

-270 NALQKALGHATQSR
+270 NALQKALGHAMQSR
-284 HKMVVRIAVIGLVAI
+284 HKMVVRIAIIGLVAI

-414 LAKNCVDEFQPM
+414 LAKNCVEEFKPM

-432 DITLSTLTLNCGD
+432 DITLGTLTPNCGD

-463 NAVKYTDRGSVK
+463 NAVKYTDRGGVK

-507 AFTRLHN
+507 AFTRLPN

-555 PIKKEEKRQKK
+555 PIKKEEKKQKK
-566 DVEENVA
+566 EVEENVA
-573 SVEPNRSSTEAKEAT
+573 SVETNRSSTEAKE
-588 TENND
+588 
-593 ATHGANN
+593 
-600 ATNGANDATNGT
+600 
-612 NDATTEINILAVD
+612 ATTEINILAVD

-639 KIGGAKLNIS
+639 KIGGAKLNIN

-678 SGKDMLKHVKNSDM
+678 SGKDMIKHVKNSDM

-702 SIMTSLKKAGFDTCL
+702 SIMTSLKKAGFSTCL

-729 LAQITRQPLSVKAAE
+729 LAQITRLPLSVKAAE

-779 QMLDQGLKGN
+779 QILEQGLKHNG
-789 DEEQQRDSI
+789 EELQRDSI
-798 SRTAHKAMPL
+798 SRAAHKAMPL
-808 LTMLK
+808 LTMLR

-819 LQAITPEHIKDTP
+819 LQAITPEHINDTS
-832 AEKITVLAMRLDKE
+832 AENSTALAMRLEKE
-846 LEEVSTKLKE
+846 LEEISKKLRE

>member
-1 MSKFGTS
+1 M
-8 KKIIT
+8 
-13 GYILLAVVI
+13 LAVVI

-81 NQSVATSEQMAKQ
+81 NRSVATSEQMAKQ

-112 KLMHMKRENTKRVA
+112 ELIHMKRENTKRVA
-126 QLMAIDNRDAFYRDK
+126 QLMAFDNRDAFYRDK

-154 HSKSY
+154 HSKLY

-197 NILHDTKA
+197 NILHDTRA

-270 NALQKALGHATQSR
+270 NALQKALGHAMQSR
-284 HKMVVRIAVIGLVAI
+284 HKMVVRIAIIGLVAI

-414 LAKNCVDEFQPM
+414 LAKNCVEEFKPM

-432 DITLSTLTLNCGD
+432 DITLGTLTPNCGD

-463 NAVKYTDRGSVK
+463 NAVKYTDRGGVK

-507 AFTRLHN
+507 AFTRLPN

-555 PIKKEEKRQKK
+555 PIKKEEKKQKK

-573 SVEPNRSSTEAKEAT
+573 SVKTDRSSTEAKEAT
-588 TENND
+588 TEN
-593 ATHGANN
+593 
-600 ATNGANDATNGT
+600 

-678 SGKDMLKHVKNSDM
+678 SGKDMIKHVKNSDM

-702 SIMTSLKKAGFDTCL
+702 SIMTSLKKAGFSTCL

-729 LAQITRQPLSVKAAE
+729 LAQITRLPLSVKAAE

-779 QMLDQGLKGN
+779 QMLEQGLKSNG
-789 DEEQQRDSI
+789 EELQRDSI
-798 SRTAHKAMPL
+798 LRAAHKAMPL

-813 PGQCGW
+813 PGQCSW
-819 LQAITPEHIKDTP
+819 LQAITPEHIKDTS
-832 AEKITVLAMRLDKE
+832 AENSTALAMRLEKE
-846 LEEVSTKLKE
+846 LEEISKKLRE

>member
-81 NQSVATSEQMAKQ
+81 NRSVATSEQMAKQ

-112 KLMHMKRENTKRVA
+112 ELIHMKRENTKRVA
-126 QLMAIDNRDAFYRDK
+126 QLMAFDNRDAFYRNK

-154 HSKSY
+154 HSKLY

-177 FFRRLGDAFRRQHA
+177 FFRRLGDAFRRQHT

-228 EQKQNSRQQENVAA
+228 EQRQNSRQQENVAA

-270 NALQKALGHATQSR
+270 NALQKALGHAMQSR
-284 HKMVVRIAVIGLVAI
+284 HKMVVRIAIIGLVAI

-414 LAKNCVDEFQPM
+414 LAKSCVEEFKPM
-426 AAEKGL
+426 AVEKGL
-432 DITLSTLTLNCGD
+432 DITLGTLTTNCGD

-463 NAVKYTDRGSVK
+463 NAVKYTDRGGVK

-507 AFTRLHN
+507 AFTRLPN

-555 PIKKEEKRQKK
+555 PIKKEEKKQKK

-573 SVEPNRSSTEAKEAT
+573 SVETNRSSTEAKE
-588 TENND
+588 
-593 ATHGANN
+593 
-600 ATNGANDATNGT
+600 
-612 NDATTEINILAVD
+612 ATTEINILAVD

-702 SIMTSLKKAGFDTCL
+702 SIMTSLKKAGFSTCL

-729 LAQITRQPLSVKAAE
+729 LAQITRLPLSVKAAE

-779 QMLDQGLKGN
+779 QMLEQGLKSNG
-789 DEEQQRDSI
+789 EELQRDSI
-798 SRTAHKAMPL
+798 SCAAHKAMPL

-819 LQAITPEHIKDTP
+819 LQAITPEHIKDSS
-832 AEKITVLAMRLDKE
+832 AENSTALAMRLEKE
-846 LEEVSTKLKE
+846 LEEISKKLRE

>member
-1 MSKFGTS
+1 M
-8 KKIIT
+8 
-13 GYILLAVVI
+13 LAVVI

-81 NQSVATSEQMAKQ
+81 NRSVATSEQMAKQ

-112 KLMHMKRENTKRVA
+112 ELIHMKRENTKRVA
-126 QLMAIDNRDAFYRDK
+126 QLMAFDNRDAFYRDK

-154 HSKSY
+154 HSKLY
-159 GQHGQREK
+159 GQYGQREK

-284 HKMVVRIAVIGLVAI
+284 HKMVVRIAIIGLVAI

-414 LAKNCVDEFQPM
+414 LAKSCVEEFKPM

-432 DITLSTLTLNCGD
+432 DITLGTLPPNCGD

-463 NAVKYTDRGSVK
+463 NAVKYTDRGGVK

-507 AFTRLHN
+507 AFTRLPN

-555 PIKKEEKRQKK
+555 PIKKEEKKQKK

-573 SVEPNRSSTEAKEAT
+573 SVETNRSSTEAKE
-588 TENND
+588 
-593 ATHGANN
+593 
-600 ATNGANDATNGT
+600 
-612 NDATTEINILAVD
+612 ATTEINILAVD

-678 SGKDMLKHVKNSDM
+678 SGKDMIKHVKNSDM

-702 SIMTSLKKAGFDTCL
+702 SIMTSLKKAGFSTCL

-729 LAQITRQPLSVKAAE
+729 LAQITRLPLSVKAAE

-757 EGDTEAEQEILTQV
+757 EGDTEAEREILTQV

-779 QMLDQGLKGN
+779 QMLEQGLKSNG
-789 DEEQQRDSI
+789 EELQRDSI
-798 SRTAHKAMPL
+798 SRAAHKAMPL

-813 PGQCGW
+813 PRQCGW
-819 LQAITPEHIKDTP
+819 LQAITPEHIKDTS
-832 AEKITVLAMRLDKE
+832 AENSTALAMRLEKE
-846 LEEVSTKLKE
+846 LEEISKKLRE
-856 EGIENA
+856 EGIESA

>member
-81 NQSVATSEQMAKQ
+81 NRSVATSEQMAKQ

-112 KLMHMKRENTKRVA
+112 ELIHMKRENTKRVA
-126 QLMAIDNRDAFYRDK
+126 QLMAFDNRDAFYRDK

-154 HSKSY
+154 HSKLY

-197 NILHDTKA
+197 NILHDTRA

-217 VANILTDIQNE
+217 VANILTNIQNE

-270 NALQKALGHATQSR
+270 NALQKALGHAMQSR
-284 HKMVVRIAVIGLVAI
+284 HKMVVRIAIIGLVAI

-414 LAKNCVDEFQPM
+414 LAKNCVEEFKPM

-432 DITLSTLTLNCGD
+432 DITLGTLTPNCGD

-463 NAVKYTDRGSVK
+463 NAVKYTDRGGVK

-486 IIYVSDTGRGMSQAD
+486 IIYVSDTGRGMSQAN

-507 AFTRLHN
+507 AFTRLPN

-555 PIKKEEKRQKK
+555 PIKKEEKKQKK

-573 SVEPNRSSTEAKEAT
+573 SVETDRSSTEAKE
-588 TENND
+588 
-593 ATHGANN
+593 
-600 ATNGANDATNGT
+600 
-612 NDATTEINILAVD
+612 ATTEINILAVD

-678 SGKDMLKHVKNSDM
+678 SGKDMIKHVKNSDM

-702 SIMTSLKKAGFDTCL
+702 SIMTSLKKAGFSTCL

-729 LAQITRQPLSVKAAE
+729 LAQITRLPLSVKAAE

-779 QMLDQGLKGN
+779 QMLEQGLKHNG
-789 DEEQQRDSI
+789 EELQRDSI
-798 SRTAHKAMPL
+798 SRAAHKAMPL

-819 LQAITPEHIKDTP
+819 LQAITPEHIKDSS
-832 AEKITVLAMRLDKE
+832 AENSTALAMRLEKE
-846 LEEVSTKLKE
+846 LEEISKKLRE

>member
-81 NQSVATSEQMAKQ
+81 NRSVATSEQMAKQ

-101 QGQRQRIDTLV
+101 QGQRQRIDTLGE
-112 KLMHMKRENTKRVA
+112 LIHMKRENTKRVA
-126 QLMAIDNRDAFYRDK
+126 QLMAFDNRDAFYRDK

-154 HSKSY
+154 HSKLY

-270 NALQKALGHATQSR
+270 NALQKALGHAMQSR
-284 HKMVVRIAVIGLVAI
+284 HKMVVRIAIIGLVAI

-414 LAKNCVDEFQPM
+414 LARNCVEEFKPM

-432 DITLSTLTLNCGD
+432 DITLGTLTPNCGD

-463 NAVKYTDRGSVK
+463 NAVKYTDRGGVK

-507 AFTRLHN
+507 AFTRLPN

-555 PIKKEEKRQKK
+555 PIKKEEKKQMK

-573 SVEPNRSSTEAKEAT
+573 SVETDRSSTEAKE
-588 TENND
+588 
-593 ATHGANN
+593 
-600 ATNGANDATNGT
+600 
-612 NDATTEINILAVD
+612 ATTEINILAVD

-702 SIMTSLKKAGFDTCL
+702 SIMTSLKKAGFSTCL

-729 LAQITRQPLSVKAAE
+729 LAQITRLPLSVKAAE

-779 QMLDQGLKGN
+779 QMLEQGLKHNG
-789 DEEQQRDSI
+789 EELQRDSI
-798 SRTAHKAMPL
+798 SRAAHKAMPL
-808 LTMLK
+808 LSMLR

-819 LQAITPEHIKDTP
+819 LQAITPEHIKDTS
-832 AEKITVLAMRLDKE
+832 AENSTALAMRLEKE
-846 LEEVSTKLKE
+846 LEEISKKLRE

>member
-1 MSKFGTS
+1 M
-8 KKIIT
+8 
-13 GYILLAVVI
+13 LAVVI

-81 NQSVATSEQMAKQ
+81 NRSVATSEQMAKQ

-112 KLMHMKRENTKRVA
+112 ELIHMKRENTKRVA
-126 QLMAIDNRDAFYRDK
+126 QLMAFDNRDAFYRDK

-154 HSKSY
+154 HSKLY

-197 NILHDTKA
+197 NILHATRV

-270 NALQKALGHATQSR
+270 NALQKALGHAMQSR
-284 HKMVVRIAVIGLVAI
+284 HKMVVRIAIIGLVAI

-325 AKTETERI
+325 AKMETERI

-414 LAKNCVDEFQPM
+414 LAKSCVEEFKPM

-432 DITLSTLTLNCGD
+432 DITLGTLTPNCGD

-463 NAVKYTDRGSVK
+463 NAVKYTDRGGVK

-486 IIYVSDTGRGMSQAD
+486 IIYVSDTGLGMSQAD

-507 AFTRLHN
+507 AFTRLPN

-555 PIKKEEKRQKK
+555 PIKKEEKKQKK

-573 SVEPNRSSTEAKEAT
+573 SVETNRSSTEAKE
-588 TENND
+588 
-593 ATHGANN
+593 
-600 ATNGANDATNGT
+600 
-612 NDATTEINILAVD
+612 ATTEINILAVD

-678 SGKDMLKHVKNSDM
+678 SGKDMIKHVKNSDM

-702 SIMTSLKKAGFDTCL
+702 SIMTSLKKAGFSTCL

-729 LAQITRQPLSVKAAE
+729 LAQITRLPLSVKTAE

-779 QMLDQGLKGN
+779 QMLEQGLKHNG
-789 DEEQQRDSI
+789 EELQRDSI
-798 SRTAHKAMPL
+798 SRAAHKAMPL
-808 LTMLK
+808 LSMLK

-819 LQAITPEHIKDTP
+819 LQAITPEHIKDSS
-832 AEKITVLAMRLDKE
+832 AEKSTALAMRLEKE
-846 LEEVSTKLKE
+846 LEEISKKLRE

>member
-1 MSKFGTS
+1 M
-8 KKIIT
+8 
-13 GYILLAVVI
+13 LAVVI

-81 NQSVATSEQMAKQ
+81 NRSVATSEQKAKQ

-112 KLMHMKRENTKRVA
+112 ELIHMKRENTKRVA
-126 QLMAIDNRDAFYRDK
+126 QLMAFDNRDAFYRDK

-154 HSKSY
+154 HSKLY

-197 NILHDTKA
+197 NILHDTKT

-284 HKMVVRIAVIGLVAI
+284 HKMVVRIAIIGLVAI

-414 LAKNCVDEFQPM
+414 LAKSCVEEFKPM

-432 DITLSTLTLNCGD
+432 DITLGTLTPNCGD

-463 NAVKYTDRGSVK
+463 NAVKYTDRGGVK

-507 AFTRLHN
+507 AFTRLPN

-555 PIKKEEKRQKK
+555 PIKKEEKKQKK

-573 SVEPNRSSTEAKEAT
+573 SVETNRSSTEAKKAI

-593 ATHGANN
+593 
-600 ATNGANDATNGT
+600 ATNGANDATNGN

-678 SGKDMLKHVKNSDM
+678 SGKDMIKHVKNSDM

-702 SIMTSLKKAGFDTCL
+702 SIMTSLKKAGFSTCL

-729 LAQITRQPLSVKAAE
+729 LAQITRLPLSVKAAE

-757 EGDTEAEQEILTQV
+757 EGDTEAEREILTQV

-779 QMLDQGLKGN
+779 QMLEQGLKHN
-789 DEEQQRDSI
+789 DEELQRDSI
-798 SRTAHKAMPL
+798 SRAAHKAMPL

-819 LQAITPEHIKDTP
+819 LQAITPEHIKDSS
-832 AEKITVLAMRLDKE
+832 AENSTALAMRLEKE
-846 LEEVSTKLKE
+846 LEEISKKLRE

>member
-81 NQSVATSEQMAKQ
+81 NRSVATSEQMAKQ

-112 KLMHMKRENTKRVA
+112 ELIHMKRENTKRVA
-126 QLMAIDNRDAFYRDK
+126 QLMAFDNRDAFYRDK

-154 HSKSY
+154 HSKLY

-177 FFRRLGDAFRRQHA
+177 FFRRLGDAFRRQHV

-197 NILHDTKA
+197 NILHDTRA

-270 NALQKALGHATQSR
+270 NALQKALGHAMQSR
-284 HKMVVRIAVIGLVAI
+284 HKMVVRIAIIGLVAI

-414 LAKNCVDEFQPM
+414 LARNCVEEFKPM

-432 DITLSTLTLNCGD
+432 DITLGTLTPNCGD

-463 NAVKYTDRGSVK
+463 NAVKYTDRGGVK

-507 AFTRLHN
+507 AFTRLPN

-555 PIKKEEKRQKK
+555 PIKKEEKKQKK
-566 DVEENVA
+566 EVEENVA
-573 SVEPNRSSTEAKEAT
+573 SVETNRSSTEAKEAT
-588 TENND
+588 TEI
-593 ATHGANN
+593 
-600 ATNGANDATNGT
+600 NDATNGNNDAT
-612 NDATTEINILAVD
+612 NGNNDATTEINILAVD

-664 KPQIMFTDIEMPEM
+664 KTQIMFTDIEMPEM
-678 SGKDMLKHVKNSDM
+678 SGKDMIKHVKNSDM

-702 SIMTSLKKAGFDTCL
+702 SIMTSLKKAGFSTCL

-729 LAQITRQPLSVKAAE
+729 LAQITRLPLSVKAAE

-779 QMLDQGLKGN
+779 QMLEQGLKRNG
-789 DEEQQRDSI
+789 EEQQRDSI
-798 SRTAHKAMPL
+798 SRAAHKAMPL

-819 LQAITPEHIKDTP
+819 LQAITPKHIKDTS
-832 AEKITVLAMRLDKE
+832 AENSTALAMRLEKE
-846 LEEVSTKLKE
+846 LEEISKKLRE

>member
-1 MSKFGTS
+1 M
-8 KKIIT
+8 
-13 GYILLAVVI
+13 LAVVI

-81 NQSVATSEQMAKQ
+81 NRSVATSEQMAKQ

-112 KLMHMKRENTKRVA
+112 ELIHMKRENTKRVA
-126 QLMAIDNRDAFYRDK
+126 QLMAFDNRDAFYRDK

-154 HSKSY
+154 HSKLY

-197 NILHDTKA
+197 NILHATKA

-270 NALQKALGHATQSR
+270 NALQKALGHAMQSR
-284 HKMVVRIAVIGLVAI
+284 HKMVVRIAIIGLVAI

-414 LAKNCVDEFQPM
+414 LAKNCVEEFKPM

-432 DITLSTLTLNCGD
+432 DITLGTLTPNCGD

-463 NAVKYTDRGSVK
+463 NAVKYTDRGGVK

-507 AFTRLHN
+507 AFTRLPN

-555 PIKKEEKRQKK
+555 PIKKEEKKQKK

-573 SVEPNRSSTEAKEAT
+573 SVETNRVSTEAKE
-588 TENND
+588 
-593 ATHGANN
+593 
-600 ATNGANDATNGT
+600 
-612 NDATTEINILAVD
+612 ATTEINILAVD

-678 SGKDMLKHVKNSDM
+678 SGKDMIKHVKNSDM

-702 SIMTSLKKAGFDTCL
+702 SIMTSLKKAGFSTCL

-729 LAQITRQPLSVKAAE
+729 LAQITRLPLSVKAAE

-779 QMLDQGLKGN
+779 QILEQGLKHN
-789 DEEQQRDSI
+789 DEELQRDSI
-798 SRTAHKAMPL
+798 SRAAHKAMPL

-819 LQAITPEHIKDTP
+819 LQAITPEHIKDTS
-832 AEKITVLAMRLDKE
+832 AEKSTALAMRLEKE
-846 LEEVSTKLKE
+846 LEEISKKLRE

>member
-1 MSKFGTS
+1 M
-8 KKIIT
+8 
-13 GYILLAVVI
+13 LAVVI

-81 NQSVATSEQMAKQ
+81 NRSVATSEQKAKQ
-94 LKPFIAD
+94 LKQFIAD

-112 KLMHMKRENTKRVA
+112 ELIHMKRENTKRVA
-126 QLMAIDNRDAFYRDK
+126 QLMAFDNRDAFYRDK

-154 HSKSY
+154 HSKLY
-159 GQHGQREK
+159 GQHSQREK

-284 HKMVVRIAVIGLVAI
+284 HKMVVRIAIIGLVAI

-414 LAKNCVDEFQPM
+414 LAKNCVDEFKPM

-432 DITLSTLTLNCGD
+432 DITLGTLTTNCGD

-463 NAVKYTDRGSVK
+463 NAVKYTDQGGVK
-475 VEIRISPRQHL
+475 VGIRISPRQHL
-486 IIYVSDTGRGMSQAD
+486 ITYVSDTGRGMSQAD

-507 AFTRLHN
+507 AFTRLPN

-555 PIKKEEKRQKK
+555 PIKKEEKKQKK

-573 SVEPNRSSTEAKEAT
+573 SVETNRSSTEAKE
-588 TENND
+588 
-593 ATHGANN
+593 
-600 ATNGANDATNGT
+600 
-612 NDATTEINILAVD
+612 ATTEINILAVD
-625 DDALQ
+625 DDAIQ

-702 SIMTSLKKAGFDTCL
+702 SIMTSLKKAGFSTCL

-729 LAQITRQPLSVKAAE
+729 LAQITRLPLSVKAAE

-757 EGDTEAEQEILTQV
+757 EGDTEAEREILTQV

-779 QMLDQGLKGN
+779 QMLEQGLKHNG
-789 DEEQQRDSI
+789 EELQRDSI
-798 SRTAHKAMPL
+798 SRAAHKAMPL
-808 LTMLK
+808 LSMLK
-813 PGQCGW
+813 PGQCSW
-819 LQAITPEHIKDTP
+819 LQAITPEHIKDTS
-832 AEKITVLAMRLDKE
+832 AENSTALAMRLEKE
-846 LEEVSTKLKE
+846 LEEISKKLRE

>member
-1 MSKFGTS
+1 M
-8 KKIIT
+8 
-13 GYILLAVVI
+13 LAVVI

-81 NQSVATSEQMAKQ
+81 NRSVATSEQKAKQ
-94 LKPFIAD
+94 LKQFIAD

-112 KLMHMKRENTKRVA
+112 ELIHMKRENTKRVA
-126 QLMAIDNRDAFYRDK
+126 QLMAFDNRDAFYRDK

-154 HSKSY
+154 HSKLY
-159 GQHGQREK
+159 GQHSQREK

-284 HKMVVRIAVIGLVAI
+284 HKMVVRIAIIGLVAI

-414 LAKNCVDEFQPM
+414 LAKSCVEEFKPM

-432 DITLSTLTLNCGD
+432 DITLGTLTTNCGD

-463 NAVKYTDRGSVK
+463 NAVKYTDRGGVK

-507 AFTRLHN
+507 AFTRLPN

-555 PIKKEEKRQKK
+555 PIKKEEKKQKK

-573 SVEPNRSSTEAKEAT
+573 SVETNRSSTEAKE
-588 TENND
+588 
-593 ATHGANN
+593 
-600 ATNGANDATNGT
+600 
-612 NDATTEINILAVD
+612 ATTEINILAVD

-702 SIMTSLKKAGFDTCL
+702 SIMTSLKKAGFSTCL

-729 LAQITRQPLSVKAAE
+729 LAQITRLPLSVKAAE

-757 EGDTEAEQEILTQV
+757 EGDTEAEREILTQV

-779 QMLDQGLKGN
+779 QMLEQGLKHNG
-789 DEEQQRDSI
+789 EELQRDSI
-798 SRTAHKAMPL
+798 SRAAHKAMPL
-808 LTMLK
+808 LSMLK
-813 PGQCGW
+813 PGQCSW
-819 LQAITPEHIKDTP
+819 LQAITPEHIKDTS
-832 AEKITVLAMRLDKE
+832 AENSTALAMRLEKE
-846 LEEVSTKLKE
+846 LEEISKKLRE

>member
-22 AIATWQVYDNSRLF
+22 AIATWQIYDNSRLF

-81 NQSVATSEQMAKQ
+81 NRSVATSEQMAKQ

-112 KLMHMKRENTKRVA
+112 ELIHMKRENTKRVA
-126 QLMAIDNRDAFYRDK
+126 QLMAFDNRDAFYRNK

-154 HSKSY
+154 HSKLY

-228 EQKQNSRQQENVAA
+228 EQRQNSRQQENVAA

-270 NALQKALGHATQSR
+270 NALQKALGHAMQSR
-284 HKMVVRIAVIGLVAI
+284 HKMVVRIAIIGLVAI

-414 LAKNCVDEFQPM
+414 LAKSCVEEFKPM

-432 DITLSTLTLNCGD
+432 DITLGTLTPNCGD

-463 NAVKYTDRGSVK
+463 NAVKYTDRGGVK

-507 AFTRLHN
+507 AFTRLPN

-555 PIKKEEKRQKK
+555 PIKKEEKKQKK

-573 SVEPNRSSTEAKEAT
+573 SVETDRSSTEAKEAT

-593 ATHGANN
+593 AT
-600 ATNGANDATNGT
+600 NGANDATNGN

-678 SGKDMLKHVKNSDM
+678 SGKDMIKHVKNSDM

-702 SIMTSLKKAGFDTCL
+702 SIMTSLKKAGFSTCL

-729 LAQITRQPLSVKAAE
+729 LAQITRLPLSVKAAE

-779 QMLDQGLKGN
+779 QMLEQGLKSNG
-789 DEEQQRDSI
+789 EELQRDSI
-798 SRTAHKAMPL
+798 SRAAHKAMPL
-808 LTMLK
+808 LSMLK

-819 LQAITPEHIKDTP
+819 LQAITPEHIKDTS
-832 AEKITVLAMRLDKE
+832 AENSTALAMRLEKE
-846 LEEVSTKLKE
+846 LEEISKKLRE

>member
-1 MSKFGTS
+1 M
-8 KKIIT
+8 
-13 GYILLAVVI
+13 LAVVI

-81 NQSVATSEQMAKQ
+81 NRSVATSEQMAKQ

-112 KLMHMKRENTKRVA
+112 ELIHMKRENTKRVA
-126 QLMAIDNRDAFYRDK
+126 QLMAFDNRDAFYRDK

-154 HSKSY
+154 HSKLY

-197 NILHDTKA
+197 NILHDTRA

-270 NALQKALGHATQSR
+270 NALQKALGHAMQSR
-284 HKMVVRIAVIGLVAI
+284 HKMVVRIAIIGLVAI

-371 LAYIDSMRHSAI
+371 LAYIESMRHSAI

-414 LAKNCVDEFQPM
+414 LAKSCVEEFKPM

-432 DITLSTLTLNCGD
+432 DITLGTLTPNCGD

-463 NAVKYTDRGSVK
+463 NAVKYTDRGGVK

-507 AFTRLHN
+507 AFTRLPN

-555 PIKKEEKRQKK
+555 PIKKEEKKQKK
-566 DVEENVA
+566 EVEENVA
-573 SVEPNRSSTEAKEAT
+573 SVETDRSSTEAKE
-588 TENND
+588 
-593 ATHGANN
+593 
-600 ATNGANDATNGT
+600 
-612 NDATTEINILAVD
+612 ATTEINILAVD

-664 KPQIMFTDIEMPEM
+664 KTQIMFTDIEMPEM

-702 SIMTSLKKAGFDTCL
+702 SIMTSLKKAGFSTCL

-729 LAQITRQPLSVKAAE
+729 LAQITRLPLSVKAAE

-779 QMLDQGLKGN
+779 QMLEQGLKSNG
-789 DEEQQRDSI
+789 EELQRDSI
-798 SRTAHKAMPL
+798 SRAAHKAMPL
-808 LTMLK
+808 LSMLK

-819 LQAITPEHIKDTP
+819 LQAITPEHIKDSS
-832 AEKITVLAMRLDKE
+832 AENSTALAMRLEKE
-846 LEEVSTKLKE
+846 LEEISKKLRE

>member
-81 NQSVATSEQMAKQ
+81 NRSVATSEQMAKQ

-112 KLMHMKRENTKRVA
+112 ELIHMKRENTKRVA
-126 QLMAIDNRDAFYRDK
+126 QLMAFDNRDAFYRDK

-154 HSKSY
+154 HSKLY

-217 VANILTDIQNE
+217 VANILTNIQNE

-247 QRVSLQL
+247 QKVSLQL

-270 NALQKALGHATQSR
+270 NALQKALGHAMQSR
-284 HKMVVRIAVIGLVAI
+284 HKMVVRIAIIGLVAI

-414 LAKNCVDEFQPM
+414 LAKSCVEEFKPM

-432 DITLSTLTLNCGD
+432 DITLGTLTTNCGD

-463 NAVKYTDRGSVK
+463 NAVKYTDRGGVK

-507 AFTRLHN
+507 AFTRLPN

-555 PIKKEEKRQKK
+555 PIKKEEKKQKK

-573 SVEPNRSSTEAKEAT
+573 SVETNGSSTEAKE
-588 TENND
+588 
-593 ATHGANN
+593 
-600 ATNGANDATNGT
+600 
-612 NDATTEINILAVD
+612 ATTEINILAVD

-630 LELFKEMAQ
+630 LELFKEMAH

-678 SGKDMLKHVKNSDM
+678 SGKDMIKHVKNSDM

-702 SIMTSLKKAGFDTCL
+702 SIMTSLKKAGFSTCL

-729 LAQITRQPLSVKAAE
+729 LAQITRLPLSVKAAE

-779 QMLDQGLKGN
+779 QMLEQGLKSNG
-789 DEEQQRDSI
+789 EELQRDSI
-798 SRTAHKAMPL
+798 SRAAHKAMPL
-808 LTMLK
+808 LTMLR

-819 LQAITPEHIKDTP
+819 LQAITPEHIKDTS
-832 AEKITVLAMRLDKE
+832 AENSTALAMRLEKE
-846 LEEVSTKLKE
+846 LEEISKKLRE

>member
-1 MSKFGTS
+1 M
-8 KKIIT
+8 
-13 GYILLAVVI
+13 LAVVI

-81 NQSVATSEQMAKQ
+81 NRSVATSEQMAKQ

-112 KLMHMKRENTKRVA
+112 ELIHMKRENTKRVA
-126 QLMAIDNRDAFYRDK
+126 QLMAFDNRDAFYRDK

-154 HSKSY
+154 HSKLY

-197 NILHDTKA
+197 NILHDTRV

-270 NALQKALGHATQSR
+270 NALQKALGHAMQSR
-284 HKMVVRIAVIGLVAI
+284 HKMVVRIAIIGLVAI

-325 AKTETERI
+325 TKAETERI

-414 LAKNCVDEFQPM
+414 LAKKCVEEFKPM

-432 DITLSTLTLNCGD
+432 DITLGTLTTNCGD

-463 NAVKYTDRGSVK
+463 NAVKYTDRGGVK
-475 VEIRISPRQHL
+475 VEMRISPRQHL

-507 AFTRLHN
+507 AFTRLPN

-555 PIKKEEKRQKK
+555 PIKKEEKKQKK

-573 SVEPNRSSTEAKEAT
+573 SVETNRSSTEAKE
-588 TENND
+588 
-593 ATHGANN
+593 
-600 ATNGANDATNGT
+600 
-612 NDATTEINILAVD
+612 ATTEINILAVD

-678 SGKDMLKHVKNSDM
+678 SGKDMIKHVKNSDM

-702 SIMTSLKKAGFDTCL
+702 SIMTSLKKAGFSTCL

-729 LAQITRQPLSVKAAE
+729 LAQITRLPLSVKAAE

-757 EGDTEAEQEILTQV
+757 EGDTEAEREILTQV

-779 QMLDQGLKGN
+779 QMLEQGLKSNG
-789 DEEQQRDSI
+789 EELQRDSI
-798 SRTAHKAMPL
+798 SRAAHKAMPL

-819 LQAITPEHIKDTP
+819 LQAITPEHIKDSS
-832 AEKITVLAMRLDKE
+832 AENSTALAMRLEKE
-846 LEEVSTKLKE
+846 LEEISKKLRE
-856 EGIENA
+856 EGIESA

>member
-1 MSKFGTS
+1 M
-8 KKIIT
+8 
-13 GYILLAVVI
+13 LAVVI

-81 NQSVATSEQMAKQ
+81 NRSVATSEQKAKQ

-112 KLMHMKRENTKRVA
+112 ELIHMKRENTKRVA
-126 QLMAIDNRDAFYRDK
+126 QLMAFDNRDAFYRDK

-154 HSKSY
+154 HSKLY

-228 EQKQNSRQQENVAA
+228 EQKHNSRQQENVAA

-284 HKMVVRIAVIGLVAI
+284 HKMVVRIAIIGLVAI

-402 AERHDVSFVPQQ
+402 AEQHDVSFVPQQ
-414 LAKNCVDEFQPM
+414 LAKNSVEEFKPM

-432 DITLSTLTLNCGD
+432 DITLGTLTPNCGD

-463 NAVKYTDRGSVK
+463 NAVKYTDRGGVK

-507 AFTRLHN
+507 AFTRLPN

-555 PIKKEEKRQKK
+555 PIKKEEKKQKK

-573 SVEPNRSSTEAKEAT
+573 SVETNRSSTEAKE
-588 TENND
+588 
-593 ATHGANN
+593 
-600 ATNGANDATNGT
+600 
-612 NDATTEINILAVD
+612 ATTEINILAVD

-678 SGKDMLKHVKNSDM
+678 SGKDMIKHVKNSDM

-702 SIMTSLKKAGFDTCL
+702 SIMTSLKKAGFSTCL

-729 LAQITRQPLSVKAAE
+729 LAQITRLPLSVKAAE

-757 EGDTEAEQEILTQV
+757 EGDTEAEREILTQV

-779 QMLDQGLKGN
+779 QMLEQGLKSNG
-789 DEEQQRDSI
+789 EELQRDSI
-798 SRTAHKAMPL
+798 SRAAHKAMPL

-819 LQAITPEHIKDTP
+819 LQAITPEHIKDSS
-832 AEKITVLAMRLDKE
+832 AENSTALAMRLEKE
-846 LEEVSTKLKE
+846 MEEISKKLRE

>member
-1 MSKFGTS
+1 M
-8 KKIIT
+8 
-13 GYILLAVVI
+13 LAVVI

-81 NQSVATSEQMAKQ
+81 NRSVATSEQKAKQ

-112 KLMHMKRENTKRVA
+112 ELIHMKRENTKRVA
-126 QLMAIDNRDAFYRDK
+126 QLMAFDNRDAFYRDK

-154 HSKSY
+154 HSKLY

-197 NILHDTKA
+197 NILHDTKT

-228 EQKQNSRQQENVAA
+228 EQKRNSRQQENVAA

-284 HKMVVRIAVIGLVAI
+284 HKMVVRIAIIGLVAI

-414 LAKNCVDEFQPM
+414 LAKSCVEEFKPM

-432 DITLSTLTLNCGD
+432 DITLGTLTPNCGD

-463 NAVKYTDRGSVK
+463 NAVKYTDRGGVK

-507 AFTRLHN
+507 AFTRLPN

-555 PIKKEEKRQKK
+555 PIKKEEKKQKK

-573 SVEPNRSSTEAKEAT
+573 SVETNRSSTEAKKAI

-593 ATHGANN
+593 
-600 ATNGANDATNGT
+600 ATNGANDATNGN

-678 SGKDMLKHVKNSDM
+678 SGKDMIKHVKNSDM

-702 SIMTSLKKAGFDTCL
+702 SIMTSLKKAGFSTCL

-729 LAQITRQPLSVKAAE
+729 LAQITRLPLSVKAAE

-757 EGDTEAEQEILTQV
+757 EGDTEAEREILTQV

-779 QMLDQGLKGN
+779 QMLEQGLKHN
-789 DEEQQRDSI
+789 DEELQRDSI
-798 SRTAHKAMPL
+798 SHAAHKAMPL

-819 LQAITPEHIKDTP
+819 LQAITPEHIKDSS
-832 AEKITVLAMRLDKE
+832 AENSTALAMRLEKE
-846 LEEVSTKLKE
+846 LEEISKKLRE

>member
-81 NQSVATSEQMAKQ
+81 NRSVATSEQMAKQ

-112 KLMHMKRENTKRVA
+112 ELIHMKRENTKRVA
-126 QLMAIDNRDAFYRDK
+126 QLMAFDNRDAFYRNK

-154 HSKSY
+154 HSKLY

-177 FFRRLGDAFRRQHA
+177 FFRRLGDAFRRQHT
-191 DTVGVT
+191 DTVGVI

-228 EQKQNSRQQENVAA
+228 EQRQNSRQQENVAA

-284 HKMVVRIAVIGLVAI
+284 HKMVVRIAIIGLVAI

-414 LAKNCVDEFQPM
+414 LAKSCVEEFKPM

-432 DITLSTLTLNCGD
+432 DITLGTLTPNCGD

-463 NAVKYTDRGSVK
+463 NAVKYTDRGGVK

-507 AFTRLHN
+507 AFTRLPN

-536 GTITVTSEEGK
+536 GTITVTSKKGK

-555 PIKKEEKRQKK
+555 PIKKEEKKQKK

-573 SVEPNRSSTEAKEAT
+573 SVETNRSSTEAKKAI

-593 ATHGANN
+593 

-649 TTTSASEAIKLAEET
+649 TTTSASEAIKLAEKT
-664 KPQIMFTDIEMPEM
+664 KPRIMFTDIEMPEM
-678 SGKDMLKHVKNSDM
+678 SGKDMLKHVKNSNM
-692 STVAMTAHDP
+692 SIVAMTAHDP

-729 LAQITRQPLSVKAAE
+729 LAQITRLPLSVKAAE

-757 EGDTEAEQEILTQV
+757 EGDTEAEREILTQV

-779 QMLDQGLKGN
+779 QMLEQGLKSNG
-789 DEEQQRDSI
+789 EELQRDSI
-798 SRTAHKAMPL
+798 SRAAHKAMPL

-819 LQAITPEHIKDTP
+819 LQAITPEHIKDTS
-832 AEKITVLAMRLDKE
+832 AENSTALAMRLEKE
-846 LEEVSTKLKE
+846 LEEISKKLRE

>member
-1 MSKFGTS
+1 M
-8 KKIIT
+8 
-13 GYILLAVVI
+13 LAVVI

-81 NQSVATSEQMAKQ
+81 NRSVATSEQMAKQ

-112 KLMHMKRENTKRVA
+112 ELIHMKRENTKRVA
-126 QLMAIDNRDAFYRDK
+126 QLMAFDNRDAFYRDK

-154 HSKSY
+154 HSKLY

-197 NILHDTKA
+197 NILHDTKT

-284 HKMVVRIAVIGLVAI
+284 HKMVVRIAIIGLVAI

-414 LAKNCVDEFQPM
+414 LAKSCVEEFQPM

-432 DITLSTLTLNCGD
+432 DIKLGTLTPNCGD

-457 MSNLIG
+457 ISNLIG
-463 NAVKYTDRGSVK
+463 NAVKYTDRGGVK

-507 AFTRLHN
+507 AFTRLPN

-555 PIKKEEKRQKK
+555 PIKKEEKKQKK

-573 SVEPNRSSTEAKEAT
+573 SVETNRSSTEAKE
-588 TENND
+588 
-593 ATHGANN
+593 
-600 ATNGANDATNGT
+600 
-612 NDATTEINILAVD
+612 ATTEINILAVD

-702 SIMTSLKKAGFDTCL
+702 SIMTSLKKAGFSTCL

-729 LAQITRQPLSVKAAE
+729 LAQITRLPLSVKAAE

-779 QMLDQGLKGN
+779 QMLEQGLKHN

-798 SRTAHKAMPL
+798 SRAAHKAMPL

-819 LQAITPEHIKDTP
+819 LQAITPEHIKDSS
-832 AEKITVLAMRLDKE
+832 AENSTALAMRLEKE
-846 LEEVSTKLKE
+846 LEEISKKLRE